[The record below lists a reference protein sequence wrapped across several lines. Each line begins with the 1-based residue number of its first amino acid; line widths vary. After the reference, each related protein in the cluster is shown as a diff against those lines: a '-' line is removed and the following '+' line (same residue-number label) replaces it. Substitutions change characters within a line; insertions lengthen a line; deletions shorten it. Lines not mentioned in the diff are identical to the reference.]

1 MVVALHD
8 GALQLGVHPGPPED
22 TGVVQETDHPARLR
36 VHRKL
41 LNDDV
46 LFQGA
51 VAEAH
56 PLADVGQAPRA
67 RAGEERRGWNYLAAR
82 MASRRRSTGV
92 QAISRYL
99 VYGKTR

>member
-36 VHRKL
+36 VHWKL
-41 LNDDV
+41 LDDDV
-46 LFQGA
+46 VLQGA
-51 VAEAH
+51 VAEGH
-56 PLADVGQAPRA
+56 PLADVGLGPRA
-67 RAGEERRGWNYLAAR
+67 WAGEERRGWNYLATR

-92 QAISRYL
+92 QAISR
-99 VYGKTR
+99 